1 MESYQLGINKD
12 GQQVDVL
19 IKEQHTV
26 KVPIE
31 EVQNE
36 VEKLKG
42 YHKMAEDRR
51 QAEVES
57 PQRMLV
63 DTLAERNRLRL

>member
-1 MESYQLGINKD
+1 MESYQLGIKEE

-26 KVPIE
+26 KVAIE

-42 YHKMAEDRR
+42 YHKMAEERR
-51 QAEVES
+51 QAEVDN
-57 PQRMLV
+57 PQRMLDV
-63 DTLAERNRLRL
+63 TLAERNRLRL